1 MTSIFTTRIR
11 LNKQGTGDNDSTW
24 GTVLNNEVIEL
35 TDFAIA
41 GYTTLNLAAA
51 DITLTANDGAADEA
65 RSAMLELT
73 GTLVADRSV
82 FIPTGVSKSY
92 IIKNSTSGAF
102 SSTILISGGTGTVI
116 PQGGSTVVMT
126 DGTTVTDVDSTS
138 LGRLGTASTL
148 DYASVTDYG
157 VSSGSILP
165 IQLLQVS
172 ISDLRYANVSSDE
185 TITGAY
191 TFTST
196 TSFNTTAA
204 ATTATQVI
212 FNAVEVI
219 ASATQAYS
227 KPVSV
232 AVASSAVSLDFSTG
246 NNFTTILNGNVSI
259 ANPTTPQ
266 PGQSGIIYIRQDGTG
281 SRTMSFNS
289 DWDFP
294 GGNAPTLST
303 AVSAVDALIYNVR
316 TSTAIS
322 AFVQKNLS

>member
-1 MTSIFTTRIR
+1 MTATYTTRIR
-11 LNKQGTGDNDSTW
+11 LTKQGTGDNDSTW
-24 GTVLNNEVIEL
+24 GVVLNDEVIEL
-35 TDFAIA
+35 TDYAIA
-41 GYTTLNLAAA
+41 GYTTISLAAG
-51 DITLTANDGAADEA
+51 DVSLTINDGATDQA

-73 GTLVADRSV
+73 GTLTGNRGVYL
-82 FIPTGVSKSY
+82 PTNISKSY
-92 IIKNSTSGAF
+92 IVKNDTSGAY
-102 SSTILISGGTGTVI
+102 SATVLINGGTGSAI
-116 PQGGSTVVMT
+116 PQGASVIVFT
-126 DGTTVTDVDSTS
+126 DGTTVTPATDSTG
-138 LGRLGTASTL
+138 LGLGTAAELNFGTSINEL
-148 DYASVTDYG
+148 IP
-157 VSSGSILP
+157 VSSA
-165 IQLLQVS
+165 
-172 ISDLRYANVSSDE
+172 DTRYANVSSDE

-196 TSFNTTAA
+196 TSFNTT
-204 ATTATQVI
+204 
-212 FNAVEVI
+212 EVI

-289 DWDFP
+289 NWDFA
-294 GGNAPTLST
+294 GGTAPTLST
-303 AVSAVDALIYNVR
+303 AASAVDALIYNVQ

-322 AFVQKNLS
+322 AFVQQNLS

>member
-1 MTSIFTTRIR
+1 MTATYTTRIR
-11 LNKQGTGDNDSTW
+11 LTKQGTGDNDSTW
-24 GTVLNNEVIEL
+24 GVVLNDEVIEL
-35 TDFAIA
+35 TDYAIA
-41 GYTTLNLAAA
+41 GYTTISLAAG
-51 DITLTANDGAADEA
+51 DVSLTINDGTADQA

-73 GTLVADRSV
+73 GTLTGNRGVYL
-82 FIPTGVSKSY
+82 PTNISKSY
-92 IIKNSTSGAF
+92 IVKNDTSGAY
-102 SSTILISGGTGTVI
+102 STTVLINGGTGSAI
-116 PQGGSTVVMT
+116 PQGASVIVFT
-126 DGTTVTDVDSTS
+126 DGTTVTPATDSTG
-138 LGRLGTASTL
+138 LGLGTAAELNFGTSINEL
-148 DYASVTDYG
+148 IP
-157 VSSGSILP
+157 VSSA
-165 IQLLQVS
+165 
-172 ISDLRYANVSSDE
+172 DTRYANVSSDE

-196 TSFNTTAA
+196 TSFNTTE
-204 ATTATQVI
+204 VI
-212 FNAVEVI
+212 FNTTEVI

-289 DWDFP
+289 NWDFA
-294 GGNAPTLST
+294 GGTAPTLST
-303 AVSAVDALIYNVR
+303 AASAVDALIYNVQ

-322 AFVQKNLS
+322 AFVQQNLS

>member
-1 MTSIFTTRIR
+1 MTATYTTRIR
-11 LNKQGTGDNDSTW
+11 LTKQGTGDNDSTW
-24 GTVLNNEVIEL
+24 GVVLNDEVIEL
-35 TDFAIA
+35 TDYAIA
-41 GYTTLNLAAA
+41 GYTTISLAAG
-51 DITLTANDGAADEA
+51 DVSLTINDGATDQA

-73 GTLVADRSV
+73 GTLTGNRGVYL
-82 FIPTGVSKSY
+82 PTNISKSY
-92 IIKNSTSGAF
+92 IVKNDTSGAY
-102 SSTILISGGTGTVI
+102 SATVLINGGTGSAI
-116 PQGGSTVVMT
+116 PQGSSVIVFT
-126 DGTTVTDVDSTS
+126 DGTTVTPATDSTG
-138 LGRLGTASTL
+138 LGLGTAADLNFGTSINEL
-148 DYASVTDYG
+148 IP
-157 VSSGSILP
+157 VSSADI
-165 IQLLQVS
+165 
-172 ISDLRYANVSSDE
+172 RYANVSSDE
-185 TITGAY
+185 TIIGAY

-196 TSFNTTAA
+196 TSFNTT
-204 ATTATQVI
+204 
-212 FNAVEVI
+212 EVI

-289 DWDFP
+289 NWDFA

-303 AVSAVDALIYNVR
+303 AASAVDALIYNVQ

-322 AFVQKNLS
+322 AFVQQNLS

>member
-1 MTSIFTTRIR
+1 MTATYTTRIR
-11 LNKQGTGDNDSTW
+11 LTKQGTGDNDSTW
-24 GTVLNNEVIEL
+24 GVVLNDEVIDL
-35 TDFAIA
+35 TDYAIA
-41 GYTTLNLAAA
+41 GYTTISLAAG
-51 DITLTANDGAADEA
+51 DVSLTINDGAADEA

-73 GTLVADRSV
+73 GDRGV
-82 FIPTGVSKSY
+82 YLPTNISKSY
-92 IIKNSTSGAF
+92 IVKNDTSGAY
-102 SSTILISGGTGTVI
+102 SATVLINGGTGSAI
-116 PQGGSTVVMT
+116 PQGSSVIVFT
-126 DGTTVTDVDSTS
+126 DGTTVTPATDTTG
-138 LGRLGTASTL
+138 LGLGTAAELNFGTSINEL
-148 DYASVTDYG
+148 IP
-157 VSSGSILP
+157 VSSA
-165 IQLLQVS
+165 
-172 ISDLRYANVSSDE
+172 DTRYANVSSAE

-196 TSFNTTAA
+196 TSFNTT
-204 ATTATQVI
+204 
-212 FNAVEVI
+212 EVI

-289 DWDFP
+289 SWDFA
-294 GGNAPTLST
+294 GGIAPTLST
-303 AVSAVDALIYNVR
+303 AANAVDALIYNVQ

-322 AFVQKNLS
+322 TFVQQNLS

>member
-1 MTSIFTTRIR
+1 MTATYTTRIR
-11 LNKQGTGDNDSTW
+11 LTKQGTGDNDSTW
-24 GTVLNNEVIEL
+24 GVVLNDEVIEL
-35 TDFAIA
+35 TDYAIA
-41 GYTTLNLAAA
+41 GYTTISLAAGNVS
-51 DITLTANDGAADEA
+51 LTINDGATDQA

-73 GTLVADRSV
+73 GTLTGNRGVYL
-82 FIPTGVSKSY
+82 PTNISKSY
-92 IIKNSTSGAF
+92 IVKNDTSGAY
-102 SSTILISGGTGTVI
+102 SATVLINGGTGSAI
-116 PQGGSTVVMT
+116 PQGASVIVFT
-126 DGTTVTDVDSTS
+126 DGTTVTPATDSTG
-138 LGRLGTASTL
+138 LGLGTAAELNFGTSINEL
-148 DYASVTDYG
+148 IP
-157 VSSGSILP
+157 VSSA
-165 IQLLQVS
+165 
-172 ISDLRYANVSSDE
+172 DTRYANVSSDE

-196 TSFNTTAA
+196 TSFNTT
-204 ATTATQVI
+204 
-212 FNAVEVI
+212 EVI

-289 DWDFP
+289 NWDFA
-294 GGNAPTLST
+294 GGTAPTLST
-303 AVSAVDALIYNVR
+303 AASAVDALIYNVQ

-322 AFVQKNLS
+322 AFVQQNLS

>member
-1 MTSIFTTRIR
+1 MTATYTTRIR
-11 LNKQGTGDNDSTW
+11 LTKQGTGDNDSTW
-24 GTVLNNEVIEL
+24 GVVLNDEVIEL
-35 TDFAIA
+35 TDYAIA
-41 GYTTLNLAAA
+41 GYTTISLAAG
-51 DITLTANDGAADEA
+51 DVSLTINDGAADEA

-73 GTLVADRSV
+73 GTLTGNRGVYL
-82 FIPTGVSKSY
+82 PTNISKSY
-92 IIKNSTSGAF
+92 IVKNDTSGAY
-102 SSTILISGGTGTVI
+102 SATVLINGGTGSAI
-116 PQGGSTVVMT
+116 PQGSSVIVFT
-126 DGTTVTDVDSTS
+126 DGTTVTPATDSTG
-138 LGRLGTASTL
+138 LGLGTAAELNFGT
-148 DYASVTDYG
+148 SVNELIP
-157 VSSGSILP
+157 VSSA
-165 IQLLQVS
+165 
-172 ISDLRYANVSSDE
+172 DTRYANVSSDE

-196 TSFNTTAA
+196 TSFNTT
-204 ATTATQVI
+204 
-212 FNAVEVI
+212 EVI

-289 DWDFP
+289 NWDFA

-303 AVSAVDALIYNVR
+303 AASAVDALIYNVQ

-322 AFVQKNLS
+322 TFVQQNLS

>member
-1 MTSIFTTRIR
+1 MTATYTTRIR
-11 LNKQGTGDNDSTW
+11 LTKQGTGDNDSTW
-24 GTVLNNEVIEL
+24 GVVLNDEVIDL
-35 TDFAIA
+35 TDYAIA
-41 GYTTLNLAAA
+41 GYTTISLAAG
-51 DITLTANDGAADEA
+51 DVSLTINDGAADEA

-73 GTLVADRSV
+73 GTLTGDRGV
-82 FIPTGVSKSY
+82 YLPTNISKSY
-92 IIKNSTSGAF
+92 IVKNDTSGAY
-102 SSTILISGGTGTVI
+102 STTVLINGGTGSAI
-116 PQGGSTVVMT
+116 PQGASVIVFT
-126 DGTTVTDVDSTS
+126 DGTTVTPATDSTG
-138 LGRLGTASTL
+138 LGLGTAAELNFGTSINEL
-148 DYASVTDYG
+148 IP
-157 VSSGSILP
+157 VSSA
-165 IQLLQVS
+165 
-172 ISDLRYANVSSDE
+172 DTRYANVSSDE

-196 TSFNTTAA
+196 TSFNTT
-204 ATTATQVI
+204 
-212 FNAVEVI
+212 EVI

-289 DWDFP
+289 NWDFA
-294 GGNAPTLST
+294 GGTAPTLST
-303 AVSAVDALIYNVR
+303 AASAVDALIYNVQ

-322 AFVQKNLS
+322 AFVQQNLS

>member
-1 MTSIFTTRIR
+1 MTATYTTRIR
-11 LNKQGTGDNDSTW
+11 LTKQGTGDNDSTW
-24 GTVLNNEVIEL
+24 GVVLNDEVIDL
-35 TDFAIA
+35 TDYAIA
-41 GYTTLNLAAA
+41 GYTTISLAAG
-51 DITLTANDGAADEA
+51 DVSLTINDGAADEA

-73 GTLVADRSV
+73 GTLTGDRGV
-82 FIPTGVSKSY
+82 YLPTNISKSY
-92 IIKNSTSGAF
+92 IVKNDTSGAY
-102 SSTILISGGTGTVI
+102 STTVLINGGTGSAI
-116 PQGGSTVVMT
+116 PQGSSVIVFT
-126 DGTTVTDVDSTS
+126 DGTTVTPATDTTG
-138 LGRLGTASTL
+138 LGLGTAAELNFGTSINEL
-148 DYASVTDYG
+148 IP
-157 VSSGSILP
+157 VSSA
-165 IQLLQVS
+165 
-172 ISDLRYANVSSDE
+172 DTRYANVSSDE

-196 TSFNTTAA
+196 TSFNTT
-204 ATTATQVI
+204 
-212 FNAVEVI
+212 EVI

-289 DWDFP
+289 SWDFA
-294 GGNAPTLST
+294 GGTAPTLST
-303 AVSAVDALIYNVR
+303 AADAVDALIYNVQ

-322 AFVQKNLS
+322 TFVQQNLS

>member
-1 MTSIFTTRIR
+1 MTATYTTRIR
-11 LNKQGTGDNDSTW
+11 LTKQGTGDNDSTW
-24 GTVLNNEVIEL
+24 GVVLNDEVIEL
-35 TDFAIA
+35 TDYAIA
-41 GYTTLNLAAA
+41 GYTTISLAAG
-51 DITLTANDGAADEA
+51 DVSLTINDGAADEA

-73 GTLVADRSV
+73 GTLTGNRGVYL
-82 FIPTGVSKSY
+82 PTNISKSY
-92 IIKNSTSGAF
+92 IVKNDTSGAY
-102 SSTILISGGTGTVI
+102 SATVLINGGTGSAI
-116 PQGGSTVVMT
+116 PQGSSVIVFT
-126 DGTTVTDVDSTS
+126 DGTTVTPATDSTG
-138 LGRLGTASTL
+138 LGLGTAAELNFGT
-148 DYASVTDYG
+148 SVNELIP
-157 VSSGSILP
+157 VSSA
-165 IQLLQVS
+165 
-172 ISDLRYANVSSDE
+172 DTRYANVSSDE

-196 TSFNTTAA
+196 TSFNTT
-204 ATTATQVI
+204 
-212 FNAVEVI
+212 EVI

-289 DWDFP
+289 NWDFA
-294 GGNAPTLST
+294 GGTAPTLST
-303 AVSAVDALIYNVR
+303 AASAVDALIYNVQ

-322 AFVQKNLS
+322 TFVQQNLS